1 MRPRVY
7 TPGEANVEMGFHIV
21 KRCWCQGF
29 ATEAARARSI
39 GAGRHLRLAKIYA
52 GHHPDNHASKHFFER
67 LGFTFVEAV
76 FCELPGLLHPSYI
89 CYRPDPVASK

>member
-1 MRPRVY
+1 MFFSRA
-7 TPGEANVEMGFHIV
+7 GSGDLANGSSW
-21 KRCWCQGF
+21 RNGF
-29 ATEAARARSI
+29 AMEAVR
-39 GAGRHLRLAKIYA
+39 GALDLCWREVRLAKIYA

-89 CYRPDPVASK
+89 CYGPDPVASK